1 MVPVAGEGAEGGRPK
16 VGLVLSGGGARGA
29 YEVGVLRYVFERIGG
44 RFDVVA
50 GTSVGAINGAYVAA
64 TAERPRAT
72 GRMLARVWKD
82 LRIDQVYR
90 IGWRQVR
97 SLPQVLFGR
106 SLPKVTHGARL
117 GGLVDPGYLETIVRR
132 RIPWAGIAENLH
144 RGRIA
149 GVSVAAT
156 ELATGLTTLF
166 VHTRSGRLPAAW
178 KVEPGQNVVA
188 TPVTAA
194 HCLASAA
201 IPVLFPAVR
210 VGDQFFVDG
219 SLRQNTPVRP
229 AMRLGASRV
238 LVVSLRHAEARRI
251 EIERAREEGR
261 RIYPN
266 ALFMMGK
273 MLNALMLDKL
283 EADLAR
289 IERMNELLDAGRRF
303 CGDDFAER
311 LSRAMAGHAAP
322 YRHIDVVL
330 VRPSEDF
337 GRIAY
342 DVVRRTGLRQYDGV
356 MARWI
361 RRTVESGDGP
371 AESDLASYLLF
382 DPQYVAALMDLGYRD
397 AAAQHARIAAL
408 FDR

>member
-1 MVPVAGEGAEGGRPK
+1 MSTEPPK

-72 GRMLARVWKD
+72 GRMLARVWQE

-90 IGWRQVR
+90 FGWGQLR

-106 SLPKVTHGARL
+106 QLPKVTHGARL
-117 GGLVDPGYLETIVRR
+117 GGLVDPTHLESIVRH
-132 RIPWAGIAENLH
+132 RIPWRGITDNLY
-144 RGRIA
+144 RGVLS

-166 VHTRSGRLPAAW
+166 VHTRTGHLPPRW
-178 KVEPGQNVVA
+178 RSETGQILVP
-188 TPVTAA
+188 TPITAA

-219 SLRQNTPVRP
+219 SLRQNTPIRP
-229 AMRLGASRV
+229 AMRLGATRV
-238 LVVSLRHAEARRI
+238 LVISLRHAEERRLS
-251 EIERAREEGR
+251 IERARREARE
-261 RIYPN
+261 IYPN
-266 ALFMMGK
+266 AVFMMGK

-289 IERMNELLDAGRRF
+289 IERTNELLAAGRRI
-303 CGDDFAER
+303 CGPDFAER
-311 LSRAMAGHAAP
+311 LSGAMESRHEV
-322 YRHIDVVL
+322 YRHIEVVL

-337 GRIAY
+337 GKIAY
-342 DVVRRTGLRQYDGV
+342 DVVRRTGLAQYDGV
-356 MARWI
+356 VARWI
-361 RRTVESGDGP
+361 RRSVTAGEGP
-371 AESDLASYLLF
+371 GESDLASYLLF
-382 DPQYVAALMDLGYRD
+382 DPEYVSALIDLGYRD
-397 AAAQHARIAAL
+397 AAAQHAQLAPL
-408 FDR
+408 FER

>member
-1 MVPVAGEGAEGGRPK
+1 MNGESPK

-72 GRMLARVWKD
+72 GRMLARVWQE

-90 IGWRQVR
+90 LGWRQLR
-97 SLPQVLFGR
+97 SLPQVLFGKEM
-106 SLPKVTHGARL
+106 PKVTHGARL
-117 GGLVDPGYLETIVRR
+117 GGLVDPTHLESIVRN
-132 RIPWAGIAENLH
+132 RIPWRGITENLH
-144 RGRIA
+144 RGHLT

-156 ELATGLTTLF
+156 ELATGFTTLF
-166 VHTRSGRLPAAW
+166 VQTKSGRPPRGFATEA
-178 KVEPGQNVVA
+178 GQVVVP
-188 TPVTAA
+188 TPITAA

-229 AMRLGASRV
+229 ATRLGADRV
-238 LVVSLRHAEARRI
+238 LVISLRHAEERRLSVQ
-251 EIERAREEGR
+251 RAREEAR
-261 RIYPN
+261 EIYPS
-266 ALFMMGK
+266 AMFMLGK

-289 IERMNELLDAGRRF
+289 IERMNELLAAGRTI
-303 CGDDFAER
+303 CGPDFGER
-311 LSRAMAGHAAP
+311 LSAAMEHKTEA
-322 YRHIDVVL
+322 YRHIEVVL

-342 DVVRRTGLRQYDGV
+342 DIVRRTNLSQYDGV
-356 MARWI
+356 VARWI
-361 RRTVESGDGP
+361 RRSVAAGEGAD
-371 AESDLASYLLF
+371 ESDLASYLLF
-382 DPQYVAALMDLGYRD
+382 DPEYVSALIDLGYRD
-397 AAAQHARIAAL
+397 AAAQHDRIAAL
-408 FDR
+408 FAR